1 MTIPFNN
8 VTTSE
13 KNQCSE
19 LVNYS
24 IFRNIFVLSGNKSD
38 ESNQQI
44 MLKTLFRYMLVYFK
58 LSSHNKYLTILKNLT
73 YHQIYTVEKSGR
85 MFSNEIPNFPF
96 SNTIN
101 SFSTNFTWP
110 KLHFYPLES
119 RTKGVRHLSRLVVQE
134 RK

>member
-1 MTIPFNN
+1 MRKMTIPFNN

-58 LSSHNKYLTILKNLT
+58 LSSHKQILNNPQESNLP
-73 YHQIYTVEKSGR
+73 
-85 MFSNEIPNFPF
+85 SNIHCGKVWSHVF
-96 SNTIN
+96 
-101 SFSTNFTWP
+101 
-110 KLHFYPLES
+110 
-119 RTKGVRHLSRLVVQE
+119 
-134 RK
+134 